1 MATLHDELGTLL
13 SCNYLNKLE
22 NSAPMNTLARPVFLD
37 HQEHMNT
44 PRNERRARVD
54 NNRDRKNNPDH
65 TFSCQDFR
73 KELLLLLSPLFYHRS
88 LERNLTGKFC

>member
-73 KELLLLLSPLFYHRS
+73 KEFNRKILLSIFLFFFF
-88 LERNLTGKFC
+88 ER